1 MIGPHIIFGIGNYEG
16 LIRSWQPRAALLLD
30 PSENAAKEF
39 KTWSPG
45 TFLIGRVY
53 REDSEIEHRIL
64 NDPDDAAGWAA
75 GIVREAAQR
84 NPAIDVWQFNNE
96 VAQASPVD
104 INKLALFSMRYID
117 LLAQDGLRAAI
128 GAFSVGRPEAPV
140 NDGGAAWN
148 AFVPAMRHGMK
159 HNAVL
164 LLHAYG
170 APQIFLP
177 SRDWYLQRF
186 ERVVRPNLPADVQA
200 MPYVYGEYGCDMGIH
215 EQGLRKGWN
224 TGYSGDQRAYA
235 SDLRQAADFL
245 AEQGTCLGACL
256 YSLGGNQDWADFDIN
271 RDAARELASISWPAP
286 KGKAADSIV
295 DDNIGI
301 DIPPADLR
309 EALFRNELAR
319 PLVDYAGAS
328 SLLRRIVADGFAAT
342 SPEFGVKVRAIAF
355 RAQRAQDP
363 KSNAVRVYC
372 VRADRPDE
380 VSFISA

>member
-75 GIVREAAQR
+75 GIIREAAQR

-117 LLAQDGLRAAI
+117 LLAQDGRRAAI

-140 NDGGAAWN
+140 NDDGAAWN

-177 SRDWYLQRF
+177 FREWYLQRF

-215 EQGLRKGWN
+215 EQGLRKGWR
-224 TGYSGDQRAYA
+224 TGYSGDPRAYA
-235 SDLRQAADFL
+235 SDLRQAAEFL
-245 AEQGTCLGACL
+245 AEQGNCLGACL
-256 YSLGGNQDWADFDIN
+256 YSLGSNADWADFDIN
-271 RDAARELASISWPAP
+271 GEPAWELARTSWPAP
-286 KGKAADSIV
+286 KGKSVEFPSLKTRSDQTNRPMIFARRSSATSLPDHWSTTRE
-295 DDNIGI
+295 
-301 DIPPADLR
+301 PALCCGESWR
-309 EALFRNELAR
+309 M
-319 PLVDYAGAS
+319 AS
-328 SLLRRIVADGFAAT
+328 PLRRRSSASRCEPSLFGRSAPRIPRAT
-342 SPEFGVKVRAIAF
+342 PCACTVHARTGRTK
-355 RAQRAQDP
+355 
-363 KSNAVRVYC
+363 
-372 VRADRPDE
+372 
-380 VSFISA
+380 

>member
-30 PSENAAKEF
+30 PSEGAAAQF
-39 KTWSPG
+39 KSWSPA

-53 REDSEIEHRIL
+53 REDGEIEGRIL
-64 NDPDDAAGWAA
+64 NNPDDAAGWAA

-117 LLAQDGLRAAI
+117 LLAQDGLRAAN
-128 GAFSVGRPEAPV
+128 GAFSEGRPEAPG

-177 SRDWYLQRF
+177 FREWYLQRF

-224 TGYSGDQRAYA
+224 TGYSGYQRAYA

-271 RDAARELASISWPAP
+271 GDAARELASISWPAP
-286 KGKAADSIV
+286 KGKVADSIV

-328 SLLRRIVADGFAAT
+328 TLLRRIVADGFAAT
-342 SPEFGVKVRAIAF
+342 SPEFGVNLRAIAF
-355 RAQRAQDP
+355 RAQRAQNP

-372 VRADRPDE
+372 VRADRSDE
-380 VSFISA
+380 VSFISV

>member
-1 MIGPHIIFGIGNYEG
+1 
-16 LIRSWQPRAALLLD
+16 
-30 PSENAAKEF
+30 
-39 KTWSPG
+39 
-45 TFLIGRVY
+45 
-53 REDSEIEHRIL
+53 
-64 NDPDDAAGWAA
+64 
-75 GIVREAAQR
+75 
-84 NPAIDVWQFNNE
+84 
-96 VAQASPVD
+96 
-104 INKLALFSMRYID
+104 
-117 LLAQDGLRAAI
+117 
-128 GAFSVGRPEAPV
+128 
-140 NDGGAAWN
+140 
-148 AFVPAMRHGMK
+148 
-159 HNAVL
+159 
-164 LLHAYG
+164 
-170 APQIFLP
+170 
-177 SRDWYLQRF
+177 
-186 ERVVRPNLPADVQA
+186 
-200 MPYVYGEYGCDMGIH
+200 MPYVYGEFGCDMGIH

-271 RDAARELASISWPAP
+271 GDAARELASISWPAP
-286 KGKAADSIV
+286 KGKAADSI
-295 DDNIGI
+295 DDDKIGI

-342 SPEFGVKVRAIAF
+342 SPEFGVKVRAIGF